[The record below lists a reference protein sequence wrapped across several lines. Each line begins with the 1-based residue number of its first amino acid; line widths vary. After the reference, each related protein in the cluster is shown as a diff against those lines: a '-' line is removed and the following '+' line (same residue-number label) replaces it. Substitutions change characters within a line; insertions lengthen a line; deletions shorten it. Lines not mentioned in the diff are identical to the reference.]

1 MDFFGQKGYYSSKSG
16 CIRVKVSVF
25 GKLVV
30 FGEKSLYSG
39 KSGCIGAKVI
49 LFGQKWMY
57 SENVV
62 ELGQELL

>member
-1 MDFFGQKGYYSSKSG
+1 M
-16 CIRVKVSVF
+16 SVF
-25 GKLVV
+25 GNLVV
-30 FGEKSLYSG
+30 FGEKSLYWG